1 MGENIY
7 FSKLIKISDIKRK
20 CKQLKIGKQ
29 ERLYGDNDAP
39 PTYPITH
46 KEFPN
51 EMLYIVFNDYSDEGS
66 VAKLGENCDKL
77 EFCEVYR
84 PYGYDDYHILL
95 VLSGTFDIKYAN
107 DIRAWATENFSR
119 YILHPDFI
127 EANNAYTPVFNSS
140 NGIIKYNK
148 EMIAFPQLDD
158 VKIDFSKSENL
169 QQIKP
174 MEKSHL
180 TDDDLIEM
188 TKVNINDNLNP
199 FK

>member
-1 MGENIY
+1 MSETI
-7 FSKLIKISDIKRK
+7 FLSKAIKISDIKRK

-29 ERLYGDNDAP
+29 EELYGCSDK

-51 EMLYIVFNDYSDEGS
+51 EMLYIVFNDYNDEES

-84 PYGYDDYHILL
+84 PYGYNDYHILL

-127 EANNAYTPVFNSS
+127 EANNAYAPVFNSS
-140 NGIIKYNK
+140 NGIIKCNK

-158 VKIDFSKSENL
+158 VKIDFSNSKNF
-169 QQIKP
+169 QPIKP

-188 TKVNINDNLNP
+188 SRVNTNDNL
-199 FK
+199 FE